1 MVLVDSHGRVL
12 QFSESVA
19 QLVGWP
25 ASSAGRRRLPSP
37 LHAFLTEASTR
48 RKHTCFV
55 TVNGTR
61 LRVDCYRLAE
71 TGGASP
77 TDYALYIQRDDPK
90 ALRAANA
97 AHILGLTRRQQEV
110 CARIADGQEYR
121 EIAAELGISAST
133 VIDHVRRIHRH
144 LGVRNRAKLVALLE
158 QAATGAEVTV

>member
-1 MVLVDSHGRVL
+1 MVLVDSRGRVL

-25 ASSAGRRRLPSP
+25 TSTAGRRLPGQ

-55 TVNGTR
+55 TLNGTR
-61 LRVDCYRLAE
+61 LRVDCYWLAD
-71 TGGASP
+71 TGGTTSRQ
-77 TDYALYIQRDDPK
+77 YALYVQRDDPK

-97 AHILGLTRRQQEV
+97 AHSLGLTRRQQEV

-133 VIDHVRRIHRH
+133 VIDHVRRIHRR

-158 QAATGAEVTV
+158 QTATGAEISV